1 MTVELLK
8 VRGKLRR
15 LLCSLLA
22 VLMLLP
28 WVMQGA
34 WAAGG
39 TREVKSREIAVV
51 FDNSGSMYDAGNTAW
66 CGAGYA
72 VEVFAAMMN
81 EKDRLSVYPMWP
93 VEAGGK
99 KYSSSSP
106 LTVTPADDL
115 SVIRDMYTP
124 EAWNTPIETIT
135 AASQGLASSQ
145 ADEKW
150 LIVLT
155 DGDTFFEN
163 GESMNGSKTEER
175 LEEELTRCNA
185 AENVMYLG
193 IGSVAVM
200 PKVSAG
206 KNVYYADKATTTAEI
221 LTKLTAMSNMIFGR
235 DELKLSGD
243 TLEFDLPMSKLILFV
258 QGSGVGDVTLTG
270 SEGKQLNAVSQYA
283 PSYGT
288 RGAGLDYAGV
298 CAVDTS
304 LQGVVAT
311 YEDCDAGTYQL
322 SYSGSVTSVGVY
334 YEPDVELSAFLTD
347 EDGQPVDMEALYPG
361 TYRLCY
367 GLADKNGNLT
377 NSKLLGETH
386 YSVRYDINGEEQTLE
401 SDESGWVEVT
411 LGSSDH
417 LNADLS
423 ATYLNGY
430 RIEKD
435 NAGLGWPLDGLTPT
449 AHPTSRIELKLEAPQ
464 TYVVRSQL
472 EEAQPLT
479 ATLLLD
485 GQPMPAELL
494 AQTEVTVD
502 GELDC
507 TVTPNGDGTYT
518 IRLSPE
524 QSAADGLRRITVQ
537 ASGTDE
543 YGEPYQITAE
553 QKLELAKYPQWVRI
567 AVIALTVLLLLML
580 FLLFMGMKVLPR
592 KIRVSKTNFTV
603 GATAVSGSARTEF
616 SGGGKKKGRLS
627 ITSPKYTANPLAKCG
642 MVLELEA
649 VDNRWTR
656 PAERKAKV
664 TAVSAV
670 NGSAVGS
677 IKVGTLVFNRDP
689 ATGKLVSTKKT
700 ATTEIGNNRACNV
713 SGQVLDSTGIP
724 VPMGLGVTLKFSK

>member
-1 MTVELLK
+1 
-8 VRGKLRR
+8 
-15 LLCSLLA
+15 
-22 VLMLLP
+22 
-28 WVMQGA
+28 
-34 WAAGG
+34 
-39 TREVKSREIAVV
+39 
-51 FDNSGSMYDAGNTAW
+51 
-66 CGAGYA
+66 
-72 VEVFAAMMN
+72 
-81 EKDRLSVYPMWP
+81 
-93 VEAGGK
+93 
-99 KYSSSSP
+99 
-106 LTVTPADDL
+106 
-115 SVIRDMYTP
+115 
-124 EAWNTPIETIT
+124 
-135 AASQGLASSQ
+135 
-145 ADEKW
+145 
-150 LIVLT
+150 
-155 DGDTFFEN
+155 
-163 GESMNGSKTEER
+163 
-175 LEEELTRCNA
+175 
-185 AENVMYLG
+185 MYLG

-206 KNVYYADKATTTAEI
+206 KNIYYADKATTTAEI

-298 CAVDTS
+298 CAADTS

-347 EDGQPVDMEALYPG
+347 EDGQPVDMDALYPG

-411 LGSSDH
+411 LGGSDH

-479 ATLLLD
+479 AALLLD

-553 QKLELAKYPQWVRI
+553 HKLELAKYPQWVRI
-567 AVIALTVLLLLML
+567 AVIALTVLLLLAL

-649 VDNRWTR
+649 VNNRWTR

>member
-1 MTVELLK
+1 M
-8 VRGKLRR
+8 
-15 LLCSLLA
+15 
-22 VLMLLP
+22 
-28 WVMQGA
+28 
-34 WAAGG
+34 
-39 TREVKSREIAVV
+39 
-51 FDNSGSMYDAGNTAW
+51 
-66 CGAGYA
+66 
-72 VEVFAAMMN
+72 
-81 EKDRLSVYPMWP
+81 
-93 VEAGGK
+93 
-99 KYSSSSP
+99 
-106 LTVTPADDL
+106 
-115 SVIRDMYTP
+115 
-124 EAWNTPIETIT
+124 
-135 AASQGLASSQ
+135 
-145 ADEKW
+145 
-150 LIVLT
+150 LT

-298 CAVDTS
+298 CAADTS

-347 EDGQPVDMEALYPG
+347 EDGQPVDMDALYPG

-411 LGSSDH
+411 LGGSDH

-656 PAERKAKV
+656 SAERKAKV

>member
-1 MTVELLK
+1 
-8 VRGKLRR
+8 
-15 LLCSLLA
+15 
-22 VLMLLP
+22 
-28 WVMQGA
+28 
-34 WAAGG
+34 
-39 TREVKSREIAVV
+39 
-51 FDNSGSMYDAGNTAW
+51 
-66 CGAGYA
+66 
-72 VEVFAAMMN
+72 
-81 EKDRLSVYPMWP
+81 
-93 VEAGGK
+93 
-99 KYSSSSP
+99 
-106 LTVTPADDL
+106 
-115 SVIRDMYTP
+115 
-124 EAWNTPIETIT
+124 
-135 AASQGLASSQ
+135 
-145 ADEKW
+145 
-150 LIVLT
+150 
-155 DGDTFFEN
+155 
-163 GESMNGSKTEER
+163 
-175 LEEELTRCNA
+175 
-185 AENVMYLG
+185 
-193 IGSVAVM
+193 
-200 PKVSAG
+200 
-206 KNVYYADKATTTAEI
+206 
-221 LTKLTAMSNMIFGR
+221 MIFGR

-411 LGSSDH
+411 LGGSDH

-567 AVIALTVLLLLML
+567 AAIALTVLLLLAL

-649 VDNRWTR
+649 VNNRWTR

>member
-1 MTVELLK
+1 
-8 VRGKLRR
+8 
-15 LLCSLLA
+15 
-22 VLMLLP
+22 
-28 WVMQGA
+28 
-34 WAAGG
+34 
-39 TREVKSREIAVV
+39 
-51 FDNSGSMYDAGNTAW
+51 
-66 CGAGYA
+66 
-72 VEVFAAMMN
+72 
-81 EKDRLSVYPMWP
+81 
-93 VEAGGK
+93 
-99 KYSSSSP
+99 
-106 LTVTPADDL
+106 
-115 SVIRDMYTP
+115 
-124 EAWNTPIETIT
+124 
-135 AASQGLASSQ
+135 
-145 ADEKW
+145 
-150 LIVLT
+150 
-155 DGDTFFEN
+155 
-163 GESMNGSKTEER
+163 
-175 LEEELTRCNA
+175 
-185 AENVMYLG
+185 
-193 IGSVAVM
+193 M

-298 CAVDTS
+298 CAADTS

-347 EDGQPVDMEALYPG
+347 EDGQPVDMDALYPG

-411 LGSSDH
+411 LGGSDH

-567 AVIALTVLLLLML
+567 AAIALTVLLLLML

-649 VDNRWTR
+649 VNNRWTR

>member
-1 MTVELLK
+1 
-8 VRGKLRR
+8 
-15 LLCSLLA
+15 
-22 VLMLLP
+22 
-28 WVMQGA
+28 
-34 WAAGG
+34 
-39 TREVKSREIAVV
+39 
-51 FDNSGSMYDAGNTAW
+51 
-66 CGAGYA
+66 
-72 VEVFAAMMN
+72 
-81 EKDRLSVYPMWP
+81 MWP

-258 QGSGVGDVTLTG
+258 QGSGVGNVTLTG

-347 EDGQPVDMEALYPG
+347 EDGQPVDMDALYPG

-464 TYVVRSQL
+464 TYVVRSRL

-649 VDNRWTR
+649 VNNRWTR

>member
-1 MTVELLK
+1 M
-8 VRGKLRR
+8 
-15 LLCSLLA
+15 
-22 VLMLLP
+22 
-28 WVMQGA
+28 
-34 WAAGG
+34 
-39 TREVKSREIAVV
+39 
-51 FDNSGSMYDAGNTAW
+51 
-66 CGAGYA
+66 
-72 VEVFAAMMN
+72 
-81 EKDRLSVYPMWP
+81 
-93 VEAGGK
+93 
-99 KYSSSSP
+99 
-106 LTVTPADDL
+106 
-115 SVIRDMYTP
+115 
-124 EAWNTPIETIT
+124 
-135 AASQGLASSQ
+135 
-145 ADEKW
+145 
-150 LIVLT
+150 LT

-258 QGSGVGDVTLTG
+258 QGGGVGDVTLTG

-298 CAVDTS
+298 CAADTS

-311 YEDCDAGTYQL
+311 YEDCGAGTYQL
-322 SYSGSVTSVGVY
+322 SYSGNVTSVGVY

-347 EDGQPVDMEALYPG
+347 EDGQPVDMDALYPG

-543 YGEPYQITAE
+543 YGEPYQISAE

-649 VDNRWTR
+649 VNNRWTR

-670 NGSAVGS
+670 NSSAVGS

>member
-1 MTVELLK
+1 
-8 VRGKLRR
+8 
-15 LLCSLLA
+15 
-22 VLMLLP
+22 
-28 WVMQGA
+28 
-34 WAAGG
+34 
-39 TREVKSREIAVV
+39 
-51 FDNSGSMYDAGNTAW
+51 
-66 CGAGYA
+66 
-72 VEVFAAMMN
+72 
-81 EKDRLSVYPMWP
+81 
-93 VEAGGK
+93 
-99 KYSSSSP
+99 
-106 LTVTPADDL
+106 
-115 SVIRDMYTP
+115 
-124 EAWNTPIETIT
+124 
-135 AASQGLASSQ
+135 
-145 ADEKW
+145 
-150 LIVLT
+150 
-155 DGDTFFEN
+155 
-163 GESMNGSKTEER
+163 MNGSKTEER

-567 AVIALTVLLLLML
+567 AVIALTVLLLLTL

-649 VDNRWTR
+649 VNNRWTR

>member
-1 MTVELLK
+1 M
-8 VRGKLRR
+8 
-15 LLCSLLA
+15 
-22 VLMLLP
+22 
-28 WVMQGA
+28 
-34 WAAGG
+34 
-39 TREVKSREIAVV
+39 
-51 FDNSGSMYDAGNTAW
+51 
-66 CGAGYA
+66 
-72 VEVFAAMMN
+72 
-81 EKDRLSVYPMWP
+81 
-93 VEAGGK
+93 
-99 KYSSSSP
+99 
-106 LTVTPADDL
+106 
-115 SVIRDMYTP
+115 
-124 EAWNTPIETIT
+124 
-135 AASQGLASSQ
+135 
-145 ADEKW
+145 
-150 LIVLT
+150 LT

-298 CAVDTS
+298 CAADTS

-347 EDGQPVDMEALYPG
+347 EDGQPVDMDALYPG

-656 PAERKAKV
+656 SAERKAKV

>member
-1 MTVELLK
+1 M
-8 VRGKLRR
+8 
-15 LLCSLLA
+15 
-22 VLMLLP
+22 
-28 WVMQGA
+28 
-34 WAAGG
+34 
-39 TREVKSREIAVV
+39 
-51 FDNSGSMYDAGNTAW
+51 
-66 CGAGYA
+66 
-72 VEVFAAMMN
+72 
-81 EKDRLSVYPMWP
+81 
-93 VEAGGK
+93 
-99 KYSSSSP
+99 
-106 LTVTPADDL
+106 
-115 SVIRDMYTP
+115 
-124 EAWNTPIETIT
+124 
-135 AASQGLASSQ
+135 
-145 ADEKW
+145 
-150 LIVLT
+150 LT

-347 EDGQPVDMEALYPG
+347 EDGQPVDMDALYPG

-411 LGSSDH
+411 LGGSDH

-656 PAERKAKV
+656 SAERKAKV

>member
-1 MTVELLK
+1 
-8 VRGKLRR
+8 
-15 LLCSLLA
+15 
-22 VLMLLP
+22 
-28 WVMQGA
+28 
-34 WAAGG
+34 
-39 TREVKSREIAVV
+39 
-51 FDNSGSMYDAGNTAW
+51 
-66 CGAGYA
+66 
-72 VEVFAAMMN
+72 
-81 EKDRLSVYPMWP
+81 
-93 VEAGGK
+93 
-99 KYSSSSP
+99 
-106 LTVTPADDL
+106 
-115 SVIRDMYTP
+115 
-124 EAWNTPIETIT
+124 
-135 AASQGLASSQ
+135 
-145 ADEKW
+145 
-150 LIVLT
+150 
-155 DGDTFFEN
+155 
-163 GESMNGSKTEER
+163 
-175 LEEELTRCNA
+175 
-185 AENVMYLG
+185 MYLG

-347 EDGQPVDMEALYPG
+347 EDGQPVDMDALYPG

-543 YGEPYQITAE
+543 YGEPYQIKAE

-649 VDNRWTR
+649 VNNRWTR

>member
-1 MTVELLK
+1 
-8 VRGKLRR
+8 
-15 LLCSLLA
+15 
-22 VLMLLP
+22 
-28 WVMQGA
+28 
-34 WAAGG
+34 
-39 TREVKSREIAVV
+39 
-51 FDNSGSMYDAGNTAW
+51 
-66 CGAGYA
+66 
-72 VEVFAAMMN
+72 
-81 EKDRLSVYPMWP
+81 
-93 VEAGGK
+93 
-99 KYSSSSP
+99 
-106 LTVTPADDL
+106 
-115 SVIRDMYTP
+115 
-124 EAWNTPIETIT
+124 
-135 AASQGLASSQ
+135 
-145 ADEKW
+145 
-150 LIVLT
+150 
-155 DGDTFFEN
+155 
-163 GESMNGSKTEER
+163 MNGSKTEER

-206 KNVYYADKATTTAEI
+206 KNIYYADKATTTAEI

-298 CAVDTS
+298 CAADTS

-347 EDGQPVDMEALYPG
+347 EDGQPVDMDALYPG

-567 AVIALTVLLLLML
+567 AVIALTVLLLLTL

-649 VDNRWTR
+649 VNNRWTR

>member
-1 MTVELLK
+1 M
-8 VRGKLRR
+8 
-15 LLCSLLA
+15 
-22 VLMLLP
+22 
-28 WVMQGA
+28 
-34 WAAGG
+34 
-39 TREVKSREIAVV
+39 
-51 FDNSGSMYDAGNTAW
+51 
-66 CGAGYA
+66 
-72 VEVFAAMMN
+72 
-81 EKDRLSVYPMWP
+81 
-93 VEAGGK
+93 
-99 KYSSSSP
+99 
-106 LTVTPADDL
+106 
-115 SVIRDMYTP
+115 
-124 EAWNTPIETIT
+124 
-135 AASQGLASSQ
+135 
-145 ADEKW
+145 
-150 LIVLT
+150 
-155 DGDTFFEN
+155 
-163 GESMNGSKTEER
+163 
-175 LEEELTRCNA
+175 
-185 AENVMYLG
+185 
-193 IGSVAVM
+193 
-200 PKVSAG
+200 
-206 KNVYYADKATTTAEI
+206 
-221 LTKLTAMSNMIFGR
+221 
-235 DELKLSGD
+235 
-243 TLEFDLPMSKLILFV
+243 
-258 QGSGVGDVTLTG
+258 
-270 SEGKQLNAVSQYA
+270 
-283 PSYGT
+283 
-288 RGAGLDYAGV
+288 
-298 CAVDTS
+298 
-304 LQGVVAT
+304 VAT

-361 TYRLCY
+361 TYRLC
-367 GLADKNGNLT
+367 
-377 NSKLLGETH
+377 
-386 YSVRYDINGEEQTLE
+386 
-401 SDESGWVEVT
+401 DESGWVEVT

-479 ATLLLD
+479 AALLLD

>member
-1 MTVELLK
+1 
-8 VRGKLRR
+8 
-15 LLCSLLA
+15 
-22 VLMLLP
+22 
-28 WVMQGA
+28 
-34 WAAGG
+34 
-39 TREVKSREIAVV
+39 
-51 FDNSGSMYDAGNTAW
+51 
-66 CGAGYA
+66 
-72 VEVFAAMMN
+72 
-81 EKDRLSVYPMWP
+81 
-93 VEAGGK
+93 
-99 KYSSSSP
+99 
-106 LTVTPADDL
+106 
-115 SVIRDMYTP
+115 
-124 EAWNTPIETIT
+124 
-135 AASQGLASSQ
+135 
-145 ADEKW
+145 
-150 LIVLT
+150 
-155 DGDTFFEN
+155 
-163 GESMNGSKTEER
+163 
-175 LEEELTRCNA
+175 
-185 AENVMYLG
+185 MYLG

-206 KNVYYADKATTTAEI
+206 KNIYYADKATTTAEI

-298 CAVDTS
+298 CAADTS

-347 EDGQPVDMEALYPG
+347 EDGQPVDMDALYPG

-567 AVIALTVLLLLML
+567 AVIALTVLLLLTL

-649 VDNRWTR
+649 VNNRWTR

>member
-1 MTVELLK
+1 M
-8 VRGKLRR
+8 
-15 LLCSLLA
+15 
-22 VLMLLP
+22 
-28 WVMQGA
+28 
-34 WAAGG
+34 
-39 TREVKSREIAVV
+39 
-51 FDNSGSMYDAGNTAW
+51 
-66 CGAGYA
+66 
-72 VEVFAAMMN
+72 
-81 EKDRLSVYPMWP
+81 
-93 VEAGGK
+93 
-99 KYSSSSP
+99 
-106 LTVTPADDL
+106 
-115 SVIRDMYTP
+115 
-124 EAWNTPIETIT
+124 
-135 AASQGLASSQ
+135 
-145 ADEKW
+145 
-150 LIVLT
+150 LT

-175 LEEELTRCNA
+175 LEEELSRCNA

-334 YEPDVELSAFLTD
+334 YEPDVELSAFLAD
-347 EDGQPVDMEALYPG
+347 EDGQPVDMDALYPG

-386 YSVRYDINGEEQTLE
+386 YSVHYDINGEEQTLE

-553 QKLELAKYPQWVRI
+553 HKLELAKYPQWVRI
-567 AVIALTVLLLLML
+567 AVITLTVLLLLML

-656 PAERKAKV
+656 PADRKAKV

-700 ATTEIGNNRACNV
+700 ATTEIGNNRTCNV